1 MGCFDLHI
9 IERWV
14 NLSLRLT
21 FVCPSNFALLID
33 AVLSWV
39 IPKAEAEPRIQEQ
52 VIYSG
57 NPPRKKPV
65 RVWGKQAIHN
75 LTKLVS

>member
-1 MGCFDLHI
+1 MGCFDPHI

-33 AVLSWV
+33 VVVSWV
-39 IPKAEAEPRIQEQ
+39 IPEAEPKPRIQEQ
-52 VIYSG
+52 VIY
-57 NPPRKKPV
+57 
-65 RVWGKQAIHN
+65 
-75 LTKLVS
+75 